1 MHAVMVLQ
9 GFIDEVGQCKSGRP
23 VTIQDLQETE
33 RNIMSAITILATQ
46 LQTSLTTISGQI
58 DQIASGGVSSPAD
71 VTAIQGVV
79 TALAAVETKITALL
93 TPATGTPTATLDA
106 IANVSIAAS
115 SPAQT
120 VALTGIGS
128 TLTQSPLSLTVTVA
142 SSNPALIPTP
152 VVTYTSPN
160 ATGSLV
166 FTPVPAAVGT
176 ATVTVTVSDASATP
190 LVKTFVITVA

>member
-1 MHAVMVLQ
+1 
-9 GFIDEVGQCKSGRP
+9 
-23 VTIQDLQETE
+23 
-33 RNIMSAITILATQ
+33 MSAITILATQ